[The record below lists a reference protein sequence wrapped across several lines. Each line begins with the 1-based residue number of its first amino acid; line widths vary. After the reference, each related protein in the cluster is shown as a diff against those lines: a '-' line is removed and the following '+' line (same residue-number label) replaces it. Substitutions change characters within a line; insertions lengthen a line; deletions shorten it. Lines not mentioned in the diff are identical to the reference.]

1 MDRARN
7 SFVVFETA
15 AILLYLHRFYDKEN
29 KFGFDQDKEPNEYS
43 EMLQWIFF
51 AHGGVGPMQGQA
63 NFFTHYAPEKIP
75 YAINR
80 ERALLLLST
89 HAVLNNYRLRE

>member
-1 MDRARN
+1 
-7 SFVVFETA
+7 
-15 AILLYLHRFYDKEN
+15 
-29 KFGFDQDKEPNEYS
+29 
-43 EMLQWIFF
+43 MLQWIFF

-80 ERALLLLST
+80 AHFQHIRSLSK
-89 HAVLNNYRLRE
+89 V